1 VTAVQVQV
9 ELPENMDVAAHEQ
22 AHARDEVPD
31 RTPYGLHHLEDDPDV
46 HVRFRRS
53 LQDERLQWVSKK
65 VRDRL
70 DGYEPVAEAVAT
82 LSPERRHADV
92 VLCMDEHTGF
102 PAALVPGGPPAVS
115 NIVWAGRP
123 EEYSRVQRAAVG
135 RAIRRLSGVITQAA
149 GADADLTEAWDL
161 DPDRVHHI
169 RLGIDTDFF
178 PVQPWSDATMT
189 VATVGDDVF
198 RDHPLLVDAVARVR
212 KRGLPAR
219 LELGTTRTD
228 VDMPAE
234 LGVLH
239 RRRMEGAVRAMYGRA
254 SVVAVALQ
262 PTRRGSGSTVVLEAA
277 ASGRPVVVS
286 RVPAMAG
293 LVEHGV
299 RGLLVDPEDP
309 DAMADGIAEL
319 LADPERAAAMGE
331 AARRWVTEEHST
343 AVMAADIRAVLRSA
357 VATP

>member
-1 VTAVQVQV
+1 VTTVLVAV
-9 ELPENMDVAAHEQ
+9 ELPENMDVAAHEA

-46 HVRFRRS
+46 AVRFRPS
-53 LQDERLQWVSKK
+53 LQADPLAWVSRK
-65 VRDRL
+65 VRNRL

-82 LSPERRHADV
+82 LSPERRRADV
-92 VLCMDEHTGF
+92 VLCMDEHIGF

-123 EEYSRVQRAAVG
+123 EEYGRTARATIG
-135 RAIRRLSGVITQAA
+135 RAIRRLCGVMTQAA
-149 GADADLTEAWDL
+149 GADADLIEAWDL
-161 DPDRVHHI
+161 DPARVHHI

-178 PVQPWSDATMT
+178 PPQPWEDATMT

-212 KRGLPAR
+212 AQGLPAR

-228 VDMPAE
+228 VEMPEE

-239 RRRMEGAVRAMYGRA
+239 RRRMEGAVRAMYRRA

-309 DAMADGIAEL
+309 DAMAAGIAEL
-319 LADPERAAAMGE
+319 LADPERARAMGE
-331 AARRWVTEEHST
+331 AARRWVTEEHRS

-357 VATP
+357 MGAG

>member
-1 VTAVQVQV
+1 MQVQV
-9 ELPENMDVAAHEQ
+9 ELPENMDVAAHEA

-53 LQDERLQWVSKK
+53 LEAEPLQWVSRK
-65 VRDRL
+65 VRNRL

-82 LSPERRHADV
+82 LSPERRQADV

-123 EEYSRVQRAAVG
+123 EEYGRVQRATIG
-135 RAIRRLSGVITQAA
+135 RAIRRLSGVMTQAA

-161 DPDRVHHI
+161 DPARVHHI

-178 PVQPWSDATMT
+178 PPQPWADATMT
-189 VATVGDDVF
+189 VATVGDDMF

-212 KRGLPAR
+212 KQGLPAR

-228 VDMPAE
+228 VAMPEE

-239 RRRMEGAVRAMYGRA
+239 RRRMEGAVRAMYGRS

-286 RVPAMAG
+286 RVPAMEG

-331 AARRWVTEEHST
+331 AARRWVIEEHRT

-357 VATP
+357 VATT